1 MKLFI
6 LEDELLQQERLEKFI
21 VNYLIEKDYPVERV
35 IACNKIQHFL
45 ESLENM
51 SQNNIYFLDINIKG
65 SRDAGLKVAQAIR
78 KVDPIGQ
85 INFVT
90 THSEF
95 APLTYDYKVKAY
107 DFINKSLPKAAFEA
121 RVSDNIEAFFESQ
134 YDTVSKKDVFAYKSR
149 SGYLV
154 NALYADIYFFESGS
168 SSHQILL
175 NMKNE
180 VITFYGS
187 LADIEAKSDDLI
199 RIHRNTVVNQNKVKL
214 YRKKS
219 KQVVLEDDT
228 VFSVSRMGCSLLNT
242 LGKW

>member
-6 LEDELLQQERLEKFI
+6 LEDELLQQERLEKII
-21 VNYLIEKDYPVERV
+21 VDYLMEKDYPVERV
-35 IACNKIQHFL
+35 IACNKMQHFL
-45 ESLENM
+45 ESIENI

-65 SRDAGLKVAQAIR
+65 DYDAGLKVAQDIR

-90 THSEF
+90 IHSEF
-95 APLTYDYKVKAY
+95 APLTYDYKVQAY
-107 DFINKSLPKAAFEA
+107 DFIDKNLPTKAFEA
-121 RVSDNIEAFFESQ
+121 RVIDNIDSFFKSQ
-134 YDTVSKKDVFAYKSR
+134 YDNISKNDVFVYECR

-154 NALYADIYFFESGS
+154 SALYVDIYFFESGS

-180 VITFYGS
+180 VISFYGS
-187 LADIEAKSDDLI
+187 LADIEAQSDCLI
-199 RIHRNTVVNQNKVKL
+199 RIHRNTVVNQNKIKL
-214 YRKKS
+214 YLKKS
-219 KQVVLEDDT
+219 KQIVLEDNT
-228 VFSVSRMGCSLLNT
+228 VFSVSRKGCMLLNH